1 MKKSIIL
8 SALIA
13 LAIGHACQAQTF
25 TPYAAGTAD
34 IYASAK
40 ANYPNGLYNSGSTVL
55 LNDLED
61 HNWTLYSDPESPI
74 TSLYPRNV
82 QIIYNGYGKIFNG
95 NGTVG
100 DMSVEQPAALT
111 DKFVDMT
118 PGQNGQTVG
127 VGAATAA
134 ERAANRFVYLKTL
147 ERSWPFP
154 SETRFAERAIAN
166 PFYVRP
172 TYGAVGSA
180 VALQAE
186 PHSDPWRGFYR
197 WRLKS
202 VAGGS
207 IYTEESGG
215 TPLAVG
221 DLVKAD
227 QLLWYQPTNNSQ
239 TNANNELSMAVEF
252 EAVWTRAY
260 ILYNGLAAFNSTSSL
275 PGRSTELNFV
285 LYHYENTTGYTMS
298 PGSAPAT
305 FTAVFPNGTNDGIAP
320 FGGTL
325 PNTMPNLH
333 TSGNYTLSH
342 PLKLE
347 YVKMH
352 CYNRTFAAGGN
363 SVTFGRGVQFAS
375 SDPGY
380 WFAGLRKAA
389 CNDDLTGDQAPVLR
403 FESGHLATTEIVGGG
418 YNSDANNSLIE
429 TTCIFGSDYDRAIG
443 DNTQLTLTHGIQGGS
458 YEVYHYP
465 NTAANRNRKVLNI
478 IFKSGTH
485 SVRRS
490 QNKALAYYSTT
501 RSIYVGTQATGT
513 LNQHY
518 LGHRTLI
525 VEGGEL
531 ADILGGRT
539 GYDADRRPDDGYP
552 DTYIRF
558 KGGVSDGFIGGA
570 AQHIRGGGDPLII
583 CTGGTLK
590 GYIAAGANATYIRN
604 QYAVNDLDPGSI
616 CSGDLLGN
624 THVYVGGYFHVSMEG
639 DTILGAQK
647 GCIFASGCGFNYSDQ
662 RTNAIRSRGVVNNST
677 VVVADHAVIDRHVF
691 GGGNFGNVKEGGTAT
706 IYITGGTIHGKVFGG
721 GNKNKLPHGHVDI
734 TMKDGTVLGGIYGGS
749 NIKGLVTGDISVK
762 VLGGTVGL
770 SGCHDSLGNVFGAG
784 YGENTEVTGSVDVV
798 VGKDTSHRW
807 HIDNP
812 LVHSSV
818 YGGSCLG
825 AYSNAGHP
833 ISVRTWN
840 GRIKGSVFGAGYGSA
855 STTNGNTQVNIMG
868 TTHVEGN
875 VYGGG
880 NLGKTSGNT
889 RVVIGNDARYFTLTV
904 ASNNDAMGTTSGG
917 GAYLADALASLRAI
931 PSVGHRFK
939 QWNDG
944 STENPRTVT
953 VHADASY
960 TAEFEVPRIHT
971 ITVAVADG
979 QAAMGTVEGGG
990 DYPADRVVRI
1000 NATHTLGYLFKQW
1013 NDGNTDNPRYIT
1025 VAGDASYS
1033 AEFELLPAGWVDMGL
1048 PSGLLWAECNL
1059 GAASP
1064 EQFGD
1069 YYAWGETTTKSSY
1082 NKYNYVHCIDSLL
1095 HLTKYCSR
1103 SDRGYNGYFDTLI
1116 TLEPVDDVATA
1127 VLGGKARMP
1136 LGSEWKELIDNTTL
1150 TSETLN
1156 GVAGCRLTSK
1166 TNGSSIFIPFAGQI
1180 STNGLV
1186 YTGTYALFWTSSLGT
1201 EDPRTARSVWF
1212 EDLSAYANSYAT
1224 RSVGY
1229 PIRAVRKN

>member
-1 MKKSIIL
+1 M
-8 SALIA
+8 
-13 LAIGHACQAQTF
+13 
-25 TPYAAGTAD
+25 
-34 IYASAK
+34 
-40 ANYPNGLYNSGSTVL
+40 
-55 LNDLED
+55 
-61 HNWTLYSDPESPI
+61 
-74 TSLYPRNV
+74 
-82 QIIYNGYGKIFNG
+82 
-95 NGTVG
+95 
-100 DMSVEQPAALT
+100 
-111 DKFVDMT
+111 
-118 PGQNGQTVG
+118 
-127 VGAATAA
+127 
-134 ERAANRFVYLKTL
+134 
-147 ERSWPFP
+147 
-154 SETRFAERAIAN
+154 
-166 PFYVRP
+166 
-172 TYGAVGSA
+172 
-180 VALQAE
+180 
-186 PHSDPWRGFYR
+186 
-197 WRLKS
+197 
-202 VAGGS
+202 
-207 IYTEESGG
+207 
-215 TPLAVG
+215 
-221 DLVKAD
+221 
-227 QLLWYQPTNNSQ
+227 
-239 TNANNELSMAVEF
+239 NELSMAVEF

-260 ILYNGLAAFNSTSSL
+260 VLYTGQAALSTTSSL
-275 PGRSTELNFV
+275 KGGSTELNFV
-285 LYHYENTTGYTMS
+285 VYRHESTGNTTMT
-298 PGSAPAT
+298 ANDVPAT
-305 FTAVFPNGTNDGIAP
+305 YTSVFPNGTTDGIAP
-320 FGGTL
+320 FNGTL
-325 PNTMPNLH
+325 PAALATVQIN
-333 TSGNYTLSH
+333 SGAALSQ

-347 YVKMH
+347 YLKM
-352 CYNRTFAAGGN
+352 YGAARTLFACGN
-363 SVTFGRGVQFAS
+363 SVTFGRGLQ
-375 SDPGY
+375 Y
-380 WFAGLRKAA
+380 AG
-389 CNDDLTGDQAPVLR
+389 NDLGIRFVGLNSVAINGNFTGENAPFVRL
-403 FESGHLATTEIVGGG
+403 ESGRHSLVEVVGTRVQCETQ
-418 YNSDANNSLIE
+418 IE
-429 TTCIFGSDYDRAIG
+429 STCTFGNDYDRALG
-443 DNTQLTLTHGIQGGS
+443 DNTKLTITRMIQGGNE
-458 YEVYHYP
+458 YRP
-465 NTAANRNRKVLNI
+465 NYANAAGNRNRKVLNI
-478 IFKSGTH
+478 IFKSGRHAVTRKEYTQGYFSTGH
-485 SVRRS
+485 SIFMGSQSSRS
-490 QNKALAYYSTT
+490 
-501 RSIYVGTQATGT
+501 
-513 LNQHY
+513 LNEQY

-531 ADILGGRT
+531 ADILGART
-539 GYDADRRPDDGYP
+539 GYDAEHRPNDGYP
-552 DTYIRF
+552 DIYIRF
-558 KGGVSDGFIGGA
+558 RGGVSDGFIGGA

-590 GYIAAGANATYIRN
+590 GYIAAGANATNIDRD
-604 QYAVNDLDPGSI
+604 YAYSMVDPASI
-616 CSGDLLGN
+616 CTGDLLGN
-624 THVYVGGYFHVSMEG
+624 TNVYVGGYFHVSMEG

-647 GCIFASGCGFNYSDQ
+647 GCIFASGCGFNYNDQ
-662 RTNAIRSRGVVNNST
+662 RTNAIRSRGMVNNST
-677 VVVADHAVIDRHVF
+677 VVVADHAVVDRNVF
-691 GGGNFGNVKEGGTAT
+691 GGGNMGNVKEGGTAT
-706 IYITGGTIHGKVFGG
+706 IYIAGGLVKGKVFGG
-721 GNKNKLPHGHVDI
+721 GNKNKLPHGNVDI

-749 NIKGLVTGDISVK
+749 NIKGLVSGNISVK

-770 SGCHDSLGNVFGAG
+770 SGCHDSLGNVFGCG

-825 AYSNAGHP
+825 TYSNAGHP

-953 VHADASY
+953 MTSDASY

-1025 VAGDASYS
+1025 VAGDAAYS

-1103 SDRGYNGYFDTLI
+1103 SDRGYNGYVDTLI
-1116 TLEPVDDVATA
+1116 TLEPVDDAATA

-1166 TNGSSIFIPFAGQI
+1166 TNGSSIFIPFAGRI
-1180 STNGLV
+1180 STNGL
-1186 YTGTYALFWTSSLGT
+1186 TGRYRHRCSLLDFFAWHRRPPHC
-1201 EDPRTARSVWF
+1201 EVC
-1212 EDLSAYANSYAT
+1212 L
-1224 RSVGY
+1224 V
-1229 PIRAVRKN
+1229 